1 MCGIIGLIASKSSPN
16 NIEALVLGLKR
27 MEYRGY
33 DSAGIAFMAGNQIKT
48 VRSKGKI
55 ASLEDKLGQSLESTK
70 LGIGHTRWATHGD
83 PSEINAH
90 PHTVGKI
97 SIVHNGIIENYQEL
111 KQELI
116 ELGCEFSSETDSE
129 VVAQLIN
136 YYYQQSDLDFVGAV
150 RQALTRLKGAYGLA
164 IIAEDQPDQ
173 LIVARQASPL
183 LIGLSDH
190 ATYIASDPMAII
202 SYTDRIIYLEDK
214 EYAVL
219 GAGSYQVY
227 DFDHNLRDVTPETI
241 ELDPGQIQK
250 SGYDHFLIK
259 EIMEQPEAVINVLR
273 GRIDKQNFSSHLGGL
288 NLPDDYFR
296 KIDRILIVACGTA
309 YYAGLLGKYLL
320 EKMLNIP
327 VDVEMASEFRY
338 RDPATSKNTLGV
350 VYSQSGETADSLA
363 SLREMKRR
371 GMLTLGIINTAGSTI
386 AREVDGGIYLHAGPE
401 ISVASTKAFSSMS
414 IATLLLGLE
423 IGRYRQ
429 LSIERSME
437 VIQALGSL
445 ANDIEGVLSLD
456 QEIKLLASK
465 IAKFGHMMYLG
476 RDSLY
481 PIAIEGSHKLK
492 EVSYI
497 QAEAYPAGEM
507 KHGANALLGDDLL
520 VVFFLSNNF
529 LYDKAKSNLA
539 EVKARTSNILVVT
552 DSEEQDL
559 ARGTIDVIRVKRVSD
574 WTQGLIFNVV
584 SQLIA
589 YYVAVD
595 LGRDV
600 DQPRNLAKS
609 VTVE

>member
-1 MCGIIGLIASKSSPN
+1 MCGIIGLVSSQSSSKN
-16 NIEALVLGLKR
+16 LEALVTGLRR

-33 DSAGIAFMAGNQIKT
+33 DSVGVAYVKGGQIKT

-55 ASLEDKLGQSLESTK
+55 SELETRLGQSFDPIS

-90 PHTVGKI
+90 PHTAGKI

-129 VVAQLIN
+129 VVAQLVN
-136 YYYQQSDLDFVGAV
+136 HYYQELSFIEAV
-150 RQALTRLKGAYGLA
+150 KQTLTRLKGAYGLA
-164 IIAEDQPDQ
+164 IITEDRPDQ

-183 LIGLSDH
+183 LIGLSDQ

-202 SYTDRIIYLEDK
+202 NYTDRIIYLEDG
-214 EYAVL
+214 EYAIL

-241 ELDPGQIQK
+241 ELNPGQIQK

-259 EIMEQPEAVINVLR
+259 EIMEQPEAVINALR
-273 GRIDKQNFSSHLGGL
+273 GRLDKKNFSSHLGGL
-288 NLPDDYFR
+288 NLPDNYLR
-296 KIDRILIVACGTA
+296 EVDRILIVACGTA

-414 IATLLLGLE
+414 IATILLGLE
-423 IGRYRQ
+423 IGRYRK

-445 ANDIEGVLSLD
+445 ANDIEEVLRLD
-456 QEIKLLASK
+456 QDIKFISSK
-465 IAKFGHMMYLG
+465 IAKFQHMMYLG

-507 KHGANALLGDDLL
+507 KHGANALLGEDLL
-520 VVFFLSNNF
+520 VVFFLSSNF

-539 EVKARTSNILVVT
+539 EIKARTSNILVIT
-552 DSEEQDL
+552 DSDEHDL
-559 ARGTIDVIRVKRVSD
+559 SLGTMDVIRVKRVSD
-574 WTQGLIFNVV
+574 WTQGLLFNVV

-589 YYVAVD
+589 YHVAVKLD
-595 LGRDV
+595 RDV